1 MNEHHVVR
9 AMTTVDSRQAVGV
22 LLAVVAVAL
31 LAVAGASGAVAAHGG
46 DDGAHHH
53 DGWMGGHD
61 GAVGPAWGGGWL
73 LWPLLALIALVGVPV
88 GGYLLLT
95 DGNSEGDDAL
105 AVLRERYARGEIDD
119 EEYER
124 RRSALRA
131 DER

>member
-1 MNEHHVVR
+1 
-9 AMTTVDSRQAVGV
+9 MTTPDSRRAAGV

-31 LAVAGASGAVAAHGG
+31 LAVAGFGGAIAAHGG

-73 LWPLLALIALVGVPV
+73 LWPLLALTVLVGVPV
-88 GGYLLLT
+88 AGYLRLA
-95 DGNSEGDDAL
+95 DSGGDDAL
-105 AVLRERYARGEIDD
+105 TVLRERYARGDID
-119 EEYER
+119 EEEFER